1 MSCLYELRYLY
12 SSKHILFVTNATV
25 KPKFTKTL
33 EDYSCLLGSDATFM
47 TSLEGVP
54 KPQVKVKKDGH
65 EIQLNENMTLMYE
78 GSEVLLS
85 IKNATLENVGKYEME
100 AKNDIGS
107 DTVSCNLDIHG
118 KSLILNSFKN
128 TSKSIIRIQVRTY

>member
-1 MSCLYELRYLY
+1 
-12 SSKHILFVTNATV
+12 
-25 KPKFTKTL
+25 
-33 EDYSCLLGSDATFM
+33 M

-118 KSLILNSFKN
+118 KSLILNFLKN